1 MSESQLETSRKH
13 YALLVRITTRWSDYD
28 MLGHLNNVEYY
39 RYFESAVLTLLRETG
54 LDWQSDPVI
63 PFAVENGCRFL
74 QPVAVSGH
82 VDVGVRITK
91 LGNSSVRY
99 EVAIF
104 MPTQDTPSAE
114 GFFVHVF
121 VNRKIGRPTPLP
133 EPVRLHFAQ
142 QIDALTRGESRRVEH
157 AQLLPTTPSADA

>member
-1 MSESQLETSRKH
+1 M
-13 YALLVRITTRWSDYD
+13 
-28 MLGHLNNVEYY
+28 
-39 RYFESAVLTLLRETG
+39 LTLLRETG
-54 LDWQSDPVI
+54 LDWRSDPVI
-63 PFAVENGCRFL
+63 PFAAENGCRFL

-104 MPTQDTPSAE
+104 MPTQDAPSAE

-121 VNRKIGRPTPLP
+121 VNRKTGRPTPLP

-142 QIDALTRGESRRVEH
+142 QIPRQCMPVQKMERIWAKGLR
-157 AQLLPTTPSADA
+157 LPKVRL

>member
-1 MSESQLETSRKH
+1 M
-13 YALLVRITTRWSDYD
+13 
-28 MLGHLNNVEYY
+28 
-39 RYFESAVLTLLRETG
+39 
-54 LDWQSDPVI
+54 
-63 PFAVENGCRFL
+63 
-74 QPVAVSGH
+74 
-82 VDVGVRITK
+82 GVRITK

-121 VNRKIGRPTPLP
+121 VNRNTGRPTALP
-133 EPVRLHFAQ
+133 KPVRLHFAQ
-142 QIDALTRGESRRVEH
+142 QLDALTRGESRRVEH